1 MTPEEAV
8 HHEWL
13 QPSSSSSTFIIT
25 SSTSASSLMKHSRDQ
40 LKENDSNQQ
49 QMIQKY
55 QRSQP
60 ITPLTILPQIK
71 TPSNRIS
78 QRYTS
83 NISSTVNGTKES
95 SRAKGKKATIDLSN
109 DFSLETQLF
118 SVLTSSAS
126 ELDSAQQQQ
135 QKQYQMYQ
143 QHNIRKLSTTMN
155 NNNNNNNAMQHST
168 ISNTSSSSSSS
179 LTGGSGKYGVSHS
192 QSTGDVS
199 AIFGRA
205 WHASG
210 SNTLTLSTSKSN
222 GSLKHKEHQQQQKVL
237 RMDNLI

>member
-49 QMIQKY
+49 QMMQKY

-78 QRYTS
+78 QRY
-83 NISSTVNGTKES
+83 NNSSTTINNTKES
-95 SRAKGKKATIDLSN
+95 SRAKGN
-109 DFSLETQLF
+109 LEDIQF
-118 SVLTSSAS
+118 
-126 ELDSAQQQQ
+126 
-135 QKQYQMYQ
+135 K
-143 QHNIRKLSTTMN
+143 
-155 NNNNNNNAMQHST
+155 
-168 ISNTSSSSSSS
+168 
-179 LTGGSGKYGVSHS
+179 
-192 QSTGDVS
+192 
-199 AIFGRA
+199 
-205 WHASG
+205 
-210 SNTLTLSTSKSN
+210 
-222 GSLKHKEHQQQQKVL
+222 
-237 RMDNLI
+237 